1 MGSLALLRW
10 YALCGVGGGPY
21 LPSCALGSTPGPLSP
36 HLRGTNTLLPT
47 RTSPS
52 PLLSAPPC
60 LICAARDQFPAQ
72 VLHPQAGL
80 LSLVPVSRICCSALS
95 LWSQGLMYVRA
106 VPEGAALWARSS
118 SPSFSHCELSI
129 RVSWEHTLQHLLGF
143 YTTLISLF
151 IVCGKGRIARRQR
164 GEPAALSLEG
174 LCLSCHPGSTLCSLF
189 FLAQDGENTC

>member
-60 LICAARDQFPAQ
+60 LICAARDQFPLPRSCILKQ
-72 VLHPQAGL
+72 GC
-80 LSLVPVSRICCSALS
+80 SLVPVSRICCSALS

-143 YTTLISLF
+143 YTTLIYLLF
-151 IVCGKGRIARRQR
+151 VEKG
-164 GEPAALSLEG
+164 G
-174 LCLSCHPGSTLCSLF
+174 
-189 FLAQDGENTC
+189 